1 MARRRRTN
9 RTTRQ
14 KLERTRRIVV
24 LCMRIAKKQFKAEV
38 IDLITAYVVAKLP
51 ANYMRRLV
59 KGDFGKPMLAAMK
72 LTVPYFAS

>member
-1 MARRRRTN
+1 MAKGRRTN

-24 LCMRIAKKQFKAEV
+24 LCMKIAKKHFKAEV
-38 IDLITAYVVAKLP
+38 IDLITAHVVAKLP
-51 ANYMRRLV
+51 DNYMRRLV
-59 KGDFGKPMLAAMK
+59 KGDFGKPMLEAMK

>member
-38 IDLITAYVVAKLP
+38 IDLITAHVVATLP
-51 ANYMRRLV
+51 ANHMRRLV